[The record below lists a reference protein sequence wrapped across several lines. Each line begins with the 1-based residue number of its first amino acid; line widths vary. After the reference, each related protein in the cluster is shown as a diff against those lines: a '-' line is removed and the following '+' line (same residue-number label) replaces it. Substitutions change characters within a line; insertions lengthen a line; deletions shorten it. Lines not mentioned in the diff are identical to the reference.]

1 MTTPT
6 PPGRTT
12 DKARALA
19 LGLAGFAAFAWH
31 LRVIAVTTLTD
42 HPAFPVV
49 PSVLTFGFTMAALYL
64 WSRTKD

>member
-1 MTTPT
+1 MTTSR

-12 DKARALA
+12 GKVRALA
-19 LGLAGFAAFAWH
+19 VGLAGFAAFAWH
-31 LRVIAVTTLTD
+31 LHAIAATTVTD

-49 PSVLTFGFTMAALYL
+49 PSVLTFAFTMAALYL